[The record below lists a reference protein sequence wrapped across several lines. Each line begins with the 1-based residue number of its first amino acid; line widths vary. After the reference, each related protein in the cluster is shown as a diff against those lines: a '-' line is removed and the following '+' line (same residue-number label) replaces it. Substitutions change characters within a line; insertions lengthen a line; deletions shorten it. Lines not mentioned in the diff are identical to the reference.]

1 MNNMTIPTDTKS
13 LLNAT
18 NTAGQLIIN
27 AISSDYNSISEAEKA
42 TTNSGKEK
50 ISTFEDDDKRL
61 IAQKSENE
69 HEEKQTATREKYRT
83 VRSGIIA
90 SAVMA
95 TAVCV
100 VVLPL
105 YISSKLSA

>member
-1 MNNMTIPTDTKS
+1 MNNTAIPTDTKS

-18 NTAGQLIIN
+18 NIAGQLIN
-27 AISSDYNSISEAEKA
+27 AISSEHNSISEAEKA

-61 IAQKSENE
+61 IAQKTENE

-83 VRSGIIA
+83 VRTGIIA

-95 TAVCV
+95 TVACV
-100 VVLPL
+100 IALPL